1 MHRLTC
7 TCLNRRHATGW
18 LALALL
24 ASQARAQGNVAAPV
38 GRSGLPSLGDAGAMT
53 TLEERKL
60 GDAII
65 RELYRDP
72 DYIDDPVVGEF
83 VDGIWRRL
91 LAGARARGELPAELD
106 ERYAWQVLLGRDRTI
121 NAFALPGGY
130 FGLHLGL
137 VGAVA
142 TRDELASVLA
152 HEMSHITQRHI
163 PRLLGQQS
171 RQAPWMIAAM
181 VLGAIAASKNPQ
193 AGAALAVGGQAAVI
207 QQQLNFSRDMEREA
221 DRIGYGIMTQAGYA
235 PQGFVGMFEKLQ
247 AASRINDNGD
257 WPYLRSH
264 PLTTQRIADMQQR
277 QQGLVRPDAP
287 AAPHAPAAS
296 APTPGASPELPET
309 VVRASRPAPAPDL
322 EALLIAARA
331 RVLGRP
337 GVDVLRAWAGEHAQP
352 GFGAQPLPRRAAAL
366 YAAALA
372 EAQLRD
378 LPKAEALAAQLAT
391 LVAGDAPAA
400 QQARLL
406 QAELAL
412 QAGQPAR
419 ALQLLPAA
427 PRPSA
432 ADARGQAGRAVL
444 LLRAQAQTQSGQAA
458 QAAGALQTWVSDHPA
473 DAGAWQ
479 ALATAHAAQGQ
490 TLRALRAEGEVPMA
504 HMDYAGAVDRWRA
517 AQDFS
522 RQSPGSAADQIEA
535 NIVDTRLRAAQEAL
549 RQQRLEEAKRR

>member
-24 ASQARAQGNVAAPV
+24 ASQARAQGDVAAPV

-72 DYIDDPVVGEF
+72 DYIDDPIVGEY

-106 ERYAWQVLLGRDRTI
+106 ERYAWQVLLGRDRSI

-142 TRDELASVLA
+142 SRDELASVLA
-152 HEMSHITQRHI
+152 HELVHITQRHI
-163 PRLLGQQS
+163 PRLLSAQD
-171 RQAPWMIAAM
+171 RQAPLLLAAM

-221 DRIGYGIMTQAGYA
+221 DRIGYGILAQAGFDG
-235 PQGFVGMFEKLQ
+235 QGFVSMFEKLQ
-247 AASRINDNGD
+247 GASRINDNGD

-277 QQGLVRPDAP
+277 QQSLARQAP
-287 AAPHAPAAS
+287 P
-296 APTPGASPELPET
+296 
-309 VVRASRPAPAPDL
+309 VDL
-322 EALLIAARA
+322 EAALVAGRARA
-331 RVLGRP
+331 LSRP
-337 GVDVLRAWAGEHAQP
+337 GVDVLRAWAGEPAQP
-352 GFGAQPLPRRAAAL
+352 GFASRPLAQRAGAL

-372 EAQLRD
+372 QAQLRD
-378 LPKAEALAAQLAT
+378 LPKAQALATQLALAVT
-391 LVAGDAPAA
+391 GDGPAA

-412 QAGQPAR
+412 QAGEPAQV
-419 ALQLLPAA
+419 LKLLSGA
-427 PRPSA
+427 PRPASA
-432 ADARGQAGRAVL
+432 DVQGQAGRAAL
-444 LLRAQAQTQSGQAA
+444 LLRAQALVGTGQATE
-458 QAAGALQTWVSDHPA
+458 AAGALQTWVSDHPR

-479 ALATAHAAQGQ
+479 ALAQAHGAAGR

-522 RQSPGSAADQIEA
+522 RRQPGDNADLIEA
-535 NIVDTRLRAAQEAL
+535 SIVDTRLRAAQAAL
-549 RQQRLEEAKRR
+549 KQQQLDEMKRR

>member
-1 MHRLTC
+1 MHCLCLT
-7 TCLNRRHATGW
+7 RRQATG
-18 LALALL
+18 LFALAFLPL
-24 ASQARAQGNVAAPV
+24 HVAGQSGEPAGGARA
-38 GRSGLPSLGDAGAMT
+38 GLPSLGDAGAMT
-53 TLEERKL
+53 PLEERKL

-72 DYIDDPVVGEF
+72 DYIDDPVVGEY

-91 LAGARARGELPAELD
+91 LAGARVRGELPAELD
-106 ERYAWQVLLGRDRTI
+106 ERYAWAVLLGRDRSI

-142 TRDELASVLA
+142 SRDELASVLA
-152 HEMSHITQRHI
+152 HEMTHITQRHI

-171 RQAPWMIAAM
+171 RQAPLMLAAM

-221 DRIGYGIMTQAGYA
+221 DRIGYGVMTQAGYA
-235 PQGFVGMFEKLQ
+235 PQGFAGMFEKLQ
-247 AASRINDNGD
+247 SASRINDNGD

-277 QQGLVRPDAP
+277 QQSQPRQVQP
-287 AAPHAPAAS
+287 A
-296 APTPGASPELPET
+296 
-309 VVRASRPAPAPDL
+309 DL
-322 EALLIAARA
+322 EALLVAARA

-337 GVDVLRAWAGEHAQP
+337 GVDVLRAWMAEPAQP
-352 GFGAQPLPRRAAAL
+352 GFAALPLPRRAAAL

-378 LPKAEALAAQLAT
+378 LPKAEALAAQLAP
-391 LVAGDAPAA
+391 LVAGDAQAA
-400 QQARLL
+400 RQARLL

-412 QAGQPAR
+412 QSGQPAR
-419 ALQLLPAA
+419 ALQLLPSMPRAA
-427 PRPSA
+427 A
-432 ADARGQAGRAVL
+432 GDVQGQSGRAVL
-444 LLRAQAQTQSGQAA
+444 LLRAQAQTQNGQAA
-458 QAAGALQTWVSDHPA
+458 QAVGTLQTWVSDHPG

-479 ALATAHAAQGQ
+479 ALAQAHAALGQ

-522 RQSPGSAADQIEA
+522 RQHPGGAADQIDA
-535 NIVDTRLRAAQEAL
+535 NIIDTRLRLAQEAL
-549 RQQRLEEAKRR
+549 QQQRLEDAKRR